1 MNPHDLIPLPAIVK
15 RLQSVEFPHK
25 LGVMDRFWGQRLAA
39 QGICWVRTAAGIPW
53 KLDLRGSTH
62 RWIVYGKYEGPNF
75 INWAKSFLP
84 PDGIVVDS
92 GANIGQMLIYLS
104 QFVSKGK
111 VLAFEP
117 GAGQADWLAECLQ
130 ANPELPVELIR
141 MGLSDQAADLFLQ
154 DSGPALTH
162 GGQSVISDSVG
173 LPVKV
178 VRLEDELTKR
188 GIRQVD
194 VWKLDV
200 EGHELKAMEGA
211 RSWLEQR
218 KIRSV
223 YVELHEE
230 NGVRICNYLSEL
242 GYQPFMIDAR
252 GKLKSLKELPEHT
265 NGLFLPA
272 S

>member
-1 MNPHDLIPLPAIVK
+1 MKTNELIQLPAIIK
-15 RLQSVEFPHK
+15 LLQSVEFPHK
-25 LGVMDRFWGQRLAA
+25 LGVMDRILGRRLAA
-39 QGICWVRTAAGIPW
+39 HGICWAPTAAGIPW

-75 INWAKSFLP
+75 INWAKKFLP
-84 PDGIVVDS
+84 PNGIVVDS

-104 QFVSKGK
+104 QFVPKGK

-117 GAGQADWLAECLQ
+117 GSGQADWLAECLQ
-130 ANPELPVELIR
+130 ANPDLPVELIR
-141 MGLSDQAADLFLQ
+141 MGLSDRVADLFLQ

-188 GIRQVD
+188 GIKQVD

-211 RSWLEQR
+211 RSWLERRQ
-218 KIRSV
+218 IRAV

-230 NGVRICNYLSEL
+230 NGVNICNYLSGL
-242 GYQPFMIDAR
+242 GYKPFMIDTW
-252 GKLKSLKELPEHT
+252 GNLKSLQQLPEHS
-265 NGLFLPA
+265 NGLFLPV